1 MKKFII
7 TVSVLLCLFLA
18 FQWFDYRYGLNW
30 QTSERPAEIIAK
42 TAGRQILIRESEGYE
57 PFEIRGVDLGAGIPG
72 YFATDYKVDK
82 ETYLR
87 WFDLIQQMGANT
99 IRVYT
104 ILNSDFYNAFYEYNQ
119 GREEPL
125 YLIHGLWV
133 NDYVQFSHRDAYD
146 QAFLGTFLEDA
157 RTLINILHGRQMF
170 SLGYGTGSGSYH
182 HDVSPWVIGYIL
194 GVEWEPTT
202 VAFTNQRYPDMAYH
216 GEYFST
222 TPEANAFKAMLAQV
236 GDTLARYEDQRFHC
250 QKMIAFSNWPTTDP
264 FDYPDLMKKMF
275 EKFASVNV
283 EHIAVQPAFQAGQFA
298 SYHVYPY
305 FPDYLGVM
313 NRYEIGDAMD
323 ITDQRGEQNSYYA
336 YLKQL
341 ADYHTMPVVIAEF
354 GVPSSRGQA
363 KKESRSRSQGGLN
376 ETEQAEALVSCYEDI
391 MASGC
396 AGSIVFS
403 WQDEWFKR
411 TWNTMAHVDL
421 TKTPFWSDV
430 QTNEQFFGL
439 LAFDPGKERSV
450 SYPDGDLEEWQDM
463 EPVLEADALRLYAQ
477 YDEKYL
483 YLMIEGENYNPVADR
498 LSLGLDITPKSGS
511 STVLGTALN
520 FDQPIDFYLMIR
532 GDQAEI
538 QVQERYEVLNA
549 VSGSLVYGEDPF
561 LDPPAKDSPVFKPIQ
576 LILQDVSRYQLGL
589 SKVREMPATDP
600 TGILKRGNGNPEA
613 ADFNSLTD
621 YCFAEHA
628 VELRLPWELLN
639 FSNPSEMQIHD
650 DYYEKYGVEN
660 LTISSIQIGATT
672 KYQGEVAMGRIPLKG
687 WGRKVTC
694 HERLKEAYWRMQQVW
709 ASK

>member
-1 MKKFII
+1 
-7 TVSVLLCLFLA
+7 
-18 FQWFDYRYGLNW
+18 
-30 QTSERPAEIIAK
+30 
-42 TAGRQILIRESEGYE
+42 
-57 PFEIRGVDLGAGIPG
+57 
-72 YFATDYKVDK
+72 
-82 ETYLR
+82 
-87 WFDLIQQMGANT
+87 
-99 IRVYT
+99 
-104 ILNSDFYNAFYEYNQ
+104 
-119 GREEPL
+119 
-125 YLIHGLWV
+125 
-133 NDYVQFSHRDAYD
+133 
-146 QAFLGTFLEDA
+146 
-157 RTLINILHGRQMF
+157 
-170 SLGYGTGSGSYH
+170 
-182 HDVSPWVIGYIL
+182 
-194 GVEWEPTT
+194 
-202 VAFTNQRYPDMAYH
+202 
-216 GEYFST
+216 
-222 TPEANAFKAMLAQV
+222 
-236 GDTLARYEDQRFHC
+236 
-250 QKMIAFSNWPTTDP
+250 
-264 FDYPDLMKKMF
+264 
-275 EKFASVNV
+275 
-283 EHIAVQPAFQAGQFA
+283 
-298 SYHVYPY
+298 
-305 FPDYLGVM
+305 
-313 NRYEIGDAMD
+313 
-323 ITDQRGEQNSYYA
+323 
-336 YLKQL
+336 
-341 ADYHTMPVVIAEF
+341 
-354 GVPSSRGQA
+354 
-363 KKESRSRSQGGLN
+363 
-376 ETEQAEALVSCYEDI
+376 

-520 FDQPIDFYLMIR
+520 FDQPVDFYLMIR

-709 ASK
+709 APK